1 MAVTAPADHNPR
13 TTMTNNPVSPATGRL
28 PSPRVIAVN
37 VLRALLICTGVALF
51 ITVLQGGRGFWES
64 LVYSNTIGLGCTVF
78 IEAGR
83 RATARWVRHRRPDD
97 EEAHHHWPGW
107 PLMVPVLLLGTLA
120 GYTLGV
126 ALGNAATG
134 YHLPL
139 PWELGRQAGSAGTLT
154 FSISIGVIATYLFWL
169 RGRLAATQAR
179 AEAAQRLAAETQ
191 LKLMESQL
199 EPHMLFNTL
208 ANLRALIGV
217 DPTQAQAM
225 LDRLIDFLR
234 GTLQATRVERHALSV
249 EFARLA
255 DYLALMQ
262 VRMGDRLACTL
273 DLPAE
278 LAELPVPPL
287 LLQPLVENA
296 IKHGLEPQR
305 GPGRLTVRAWRA
317 DGQLHLQVRDTG
329 RGLAAAGRDGTA
341 APGTGFGTQQVRER
355 LQALF
360 GGRASFLLS
369 EPPEGG
375 TSADLTLP
383 LD

>member
-1 MAVTAPADHNPR
+1 MPDSPSSPAPANGRPPDC
-13 TTMTNNPVSPATGRL
+13 PALLALAR
-28 PSPRVIAVN
+28 R
-37 VLRALLICTGVALF
+37 VLRALAICTGVAIF
-51 ITVLQGGRGFWES
+51 IVVLQGGQGLWES
-64 LVYSNTIGLGCTVF
+64 VTYSYTIGLSCTLC
-78 IEAGR
+78 IELSLAL
-83 RATARWVRHRRPDD
+83 AARWMQRGRAWTTQGDR
-97 EEAHHHWPGW
+97 AWPGW
-107 PLMVPVLLLGTLA
+107 PAMVPALLLSIML
-120 GYTLGV
+120 GYTAGV
-126 ALGNAATG
+126 WLGNLITG
-134 YHLPL
+134 HDLPM
-139 PWELGRQAGSAGTLT
+139 PWQLQGRGGSGTLT
-154 FSISIGVIATYLFWL
+154 FSLTIGVIITYLFWL
-169 RGRLAATQAR
+169 RGRLDATQAQ

-217 DPTQAQAM
+217 DPAQAQAM

-262 VRMGDRLACTL
+262 VRMGDRLHTSL
-273 DLPAE
+273 ELPAE

-305 GPGRLTVRAWRA
+305 GPGRLTVRAWA
-317 DGQLHLQVRDTG
+317 TEGQLHLQVRDTG
-329 RGLAAAGRDGTA
+329 RGLAAAQRDGTA

-360 GGRASFLLS
+360 GGRASFRQS

-375 TSADLTLP
+375 TCADLTLP